1 MEIFLCLYVTMINYT
16 YCTYCNNDKNKKTIC
31 LIFEEIKKQ
40 VENQCFASALVLLP
54 HSPSSDSSL
63 LAHELRE
70 SPALPPLSFPLL
82 PTTLLIAM
90 GDDTFFLTILTF
102 HSFTRNFRSSPIIF
116 HHKND
121 TYIYIGM
128 SNLYIIF
135 IYFTISKYKIHSFSN
150 IPKYILRMSYYR
162 LELYAKGEKKL
173 PGSWIEAIAS
183 YCFHYVSTIS
193 RYPHSFHTTSLLT
206 PISAA
211 EYNFVCCNVRSYH
224 GLLILHLSFAL
235 VLTLLHLLVS
245 SSSDYHPS
253 FPSLLSFS
261 VSLFLPF
268 FP

>member
-1 MEIFLCLYVTMINYT
+1 MINYT

-70 SPALPPLSFPLL
+70 SPAPPPLSFPLL

-121 TYIYIGM
+121 TYIYI
-128 SNLYIIF
+128 
-135 IYFTISKYKIHSFSN
+135 
-150 IPKYILRMSYYR
+150 
-162 LELYAKGEKKL
+162 
-173 PGSWIEAIAS
+173 
-183 YCFHYVSTIS
+183 
-193 RYPHSFHTTSLLT
+193 
-206 PISAA
+206 
-211 EYNFVCCNVRSYH
+211 
-224 GLLILHLSFAL
+224 
-235 VLTLLHLLVS
+235 
-245 SSSDYHPS
+245 
-253 FPSLLSFS
+253 
-261 VSLFLPF
+261 
-268 FP
+268 